1 MQGANGREFKP
12 AKAEP
17 TQRFA
22 SLVELG
28 RHRAAENGGQTA
40 FVFLK
45 DGHQLQAS
53 WTYAQLDERARAIA
67 AWLQARGGHGAR
79 VILLYSSGLDFIAG
93 FMGCLYAGALA
104 VPVYTPQ
111 ARDEHWQRLEQL
123 SDDAD
128 AGFVLTTADMHRA
141 LHDRLAASPRL
152 GTVPCCLTDTLD
164 LVHAASWVDPGARES
179 DLAFLQ
185 YTSGSTGAP
194 KGVMV
199 SHGNLLHNQMLMQ
212 AAFDHDAD
220 SVFVS
225 WLPLFHDMGLIGN
238 VLHTLYLGARCY
250 LMTPVAFLQQPARWL
265 QAISDYRGTSS
276 FAPDFAFALCAE
288 RVTDAQKATLDLSS
302 WTFALNGAE
311 PVRAATLERFNDAF
325 ASCGFDPRAHYPGY
339 GLAEA
344 TLFVCGRGRGRGADL
359 RYFDRQ
365 GLEHGQARLDASGGA
380 LVGCGRAW
388 FDLAVEVV
396 DPVTGRRCDEG
407 QVGEIWVRGPS
418 VAQGYWRRPEA
429 TAETF
434 AARLPDVDANHLR
447 TGDLG
452 FVSDGAVFINGRL
465 KELII
470 VRGRNLYPQDV
481 EAAVQRSWKGF
492 RSGGGAAFAIEQD
505 GEERLVVVQEV
516 DRAALR
522 TLQVAD
528 AVALAREAVALACEA
543 RLHELVLIGPA
554 HLPKTSSGKIQR
566 GRIRQHYLLDSIDGR
581 VDGADRRARG
591 KVLAAVGEDQTPLQ
605 RLRSLVAPALA
616 IPADQVACDRPLLAL
631 GLDSLALVDI
641 AGRVET
647 AFRASGV
654 LQRLFDGASLDEV
667 AASLEARGDAAPAS
681 TTSPAPVP
689 ALMSAAAGDRHPLSA
704 NQAALWYL
712 YRLQP
717 ESAAYNVALPIACT
731 HPLHHERLG
740 AAVATLL
747 ARHPVLGC
755 RYEDGPT
762 GPEQIVQ
769 APDAAALQPVR
780 SAHGVT
786 ADALPALLQG
796 LAARPFKLDV
806 EPPFR
811 VEHLR
816 GDEGDVLMLVAHHI
830 CVDLASML
838 RLIDELAA
846 LYAGDALPPS
856 ATAGFFQHVEE
867 EARHLAHGTGTE
879 RAYWRDTLPAR
890 PPVLDL
896 PRRGPRPRVQ
906 DVAGDSV
913 YFNLSAADG
922 AAVDALAAQWACTP
936 FSLFAAAFAWVLHR
950 YARQP
955 DVVIG
960 VPTLGRSTPAARTSV
975 GYFVNTVVLHSA
987 LSEDAADLD
996 FRTFHRALWARL
1008 RGAVAHA
1015 RLPFA
1020 QVVEAMS
1027 LERDASVPP
1036 LVQVLLNLHTAS
1048 DAPGLAAL
1056 IQGQQDATVAL
1067 RGWQVRP
1074 VRLSPGTSPLDLS
1087 LSLVERGDGCYEG
1100 RIDFA
1105 TALFEPTVAARLADS
1120 FARVVRD
1127 AVAQPSAPLRQ
1138 IPLSI
1143 RDAHPGWGEDR
1154 DWGPFLSVDA
1164 QFRQQAAQ
1172 TPDRIALYADGGTM
1186 TYATLDSQSDAI
1198 AAALVA
1204 QGVGSDDVVAV
1215 SMRRSADLLVALL
1228 GTMKAGAA
1236 YLPLDP
1242 TLPPARV
1249 QAILDTASP
1258 VAGIHDD
1265 GADAVVPGS
1274 RSVADLRADGAQRQ
1288 GVARVHAP
1296 AQAAYVIYTSGSTGQ
1311 PKGVV
1316 NTHAALANRLQWMQ
1330 RQFALQPDER
1340 ALLKTAYT
1348 FDVSVWELFWP
1359 LMVGAGLVIAR
1370 HDGHRD
1376 ADYLHGVMRDQRV
1389 SVVHFVPSMLAAF
1402 VDAHGLGTLPSLRQ
1416 IVCSGEELGIDVLAR
1431 CRQRF
1436 PTTRVANLYGPTEAA
1451 IDVSCWDCDTQDA
1464 RTRVPIGHPID
1475 NVQMVVLDDDL
1486 QPVPHGVAGELYLG
1500 GQGLARGYAAAPA
1513 LTAARFVP
1521 SPVPRTPGERLYR
1534 TGDLAR
1540 QRDDGAIEY
1549 LGRLD
1554 FQVKLRG
1561 QRLELGEIDALAGT
1575 CDAVAGALTVLARH
1589 ANGDPY
1595 LLCHAV
1601 RAGAFDDAVRLQR
1614 LTDHLRARLPSY
1626 AVPERFTLLDAW
1638 PLNSS
1643 GKIDRAA
1650 LPASASVAPVAAVAA
1665 PALTPLGTQVLAVV
1679 RELLAVPEA
1688 SAADNFFALGGH
1700 SLLATRLC
1708 SRLRETAGVHL
1719 QVADVL
1725 LHPVIGDLARRAE
1738 QRQVDGDA
1746 AAAASRMTPD
1756 PDALSPAQQRLWFV
1770 DQLHGAS
1777 AAYTMPLSIRLAG
1790 VQAPEA
1796 VRGHAAHVLAL
1807 HPELH
1812 ACYIPGADG
1821 PQRVAGAHPQPVV
1834 ALTDLS
1840 GLSRQAQADAL
1851 ALHLQALAGTVFN
1864 LAAGPICHADVAWLG
1879 DGQCVLT
1886 VLAHHIAAD
1895 GGSLAVILRQIAAR
1909 WRGTETL
1916 RAGDHAEYCQSQQAA
1931 READAWQ
1938 AGLQRIAQRLQGMPP
1953 LLELPTDLPRPPVA
1967 GIRGGVVSR
1976 TLSLPERHRVEALA
1990 AATACSPFMLLAAAF
2005 QVLMWRYSGNEDV
2018 ALGTAV
2024 DTRDQAR
2031 HQDTVGLFVNT
2042 VVLRSPIQP
2051 ADSFQA
2057 HLRRFAGDGV
2067 TALQDAAVPFDH
2079 VVDALAPSR
2088 SLSHGPLVQAMV
2100 TLQPDVVELCDWPD
2114 GVQATWL
2121 PLHTATAKFDVNLLI
2136 TFTRHGMRLELEYR
2150 RDLFASASVEGM
2162 LAHYAGLLA
2171 SALDQPLQPVAALPL
2186 GPVMAPTVAATTALP
2201 GVPGDLP
2208 MRYGATASRFPTAIA
2223 VSCADQALTYQQL
2236 DARSGR
2242 WAAALREAGI
2252 GQGSRVGLCME
2263 RGCDLIVAILAIL
2276 KAGAAYVP
2284 LDPRYPAERLQYM
2297 ARDAHVAGILGQ
2309 HAHAALFADEPLR
2322 YLTVETLQTAEL
2334 EPLAAV
2340 TIDPQAAAYVIYT
2353 SGSTGRPKGVVV
2365 THANVLRLF
2374 EATAATFAF
2383 DHEDVWALF
2392 HSYAFDFSV
2401 WEIWGALLHGGRLA
2415 VVPHAVARSADE
2427 VGQFVRD
2434 QGVTVLNQTPSAFQQ
2449 LLQADLA
2456 GPVRPWPALRYI
2468 VFGGEALNMAA
2479 LAPWFERYP
2488 QGPVLVN
2495 MYGITETTVHVTAR
2509 VIQPADVDAPGS
2521 LIGEALADLSMY
2533 ILDDSGCPQPAGVP
2547 GELYV
2552 SGPGLARGYLGRAAL
2567 TAERFLP
2574 DPFSPNPGAR
2584 MYRSGDLA
2592 VRRAH
2597 DGQVHYIGRRDQQ
2610 VKVRGFRIELG
2621 EVEAACASLPG
2632 IAQVVARSTGD
2643 GQLAAHV
2650 VLVEG
2655 GSLDAAGW
2663 MRHLRGRLPDFM
2675 VPGLWVP
2682 MAAIP
2687 LTRNGKVDEVAL
2699 AAARAAGAAA
2709 DADAPVGG
2717 ADETERLVLQCWSQL
2732 LGSASIG
2739 RDDDFFGVGGNSL
2752 LAARAS
2758 ARLQTVF
2765 AVRLGV
2771 RDLFDHPTA
2780 SGLAACIRSRT
2791 AGREQPLPALGPRT
2805 GSGPV
2810 VATTG
2815 QQRLWFLERLGGDPT
2830 LYTMPGVFHID
2841 GALDVP
2847 RLSVALDVLVA
2858 RHQVLNASFVAIDG
2872 VLHQQDQPA
2881 RTGLLEVVD
2890 LRSRDSAERTTRLAA
2905 LVDANAS
2912 HAFDLAA
2919 GTPLRCVLVR
2929 HADAAWTMLLNI
2941 HHIAFDGGSLA
2952 LFCNEL
2958 RALYAD
2964 GAAALP
2970 APALQYA
2977 DYAVWQHDTAH
2988 LLEPQLAYWC
2998 DALHGAPPLLELAT
3012 AALRPPVQSHRGGL
3026 HRFEMPTALHA
3037 RLGQRCQTLGMT
3049 PFVVLSSAY
3058 ALLLSHFSA
3067 KQDLVIGTPVDNR
3080 QSLASQSLI
3089 GFFANTLA
3097 LRFQLQPT
3105 ATVADLLQQ
3114 TRARLVEGLS
3124 HQELPFERVIEH
3136 VQPDRALSHSPLF
3149 QHMFVMEQGDEATLV
3164 LDGVRVTAAP
3174 AGDRAA
3180 KFDLTLSMRTS
3191 GGLLH
3196 GSLEFARDL
3205 FTATAAA
3212 QLADAYVAVVEALL
3226 EDPARRLDALAPRW
3240 PQPTL
3245 LDGGRVDGCALPL
3258 HARVLAQAQRT
3269 PVAVAIDDGAQ
3280 CLTYAGLAAEVASTA
3295 HALQTLGI
3303 LPGDRVAVCLPRTA
3317 RLVTTLLAVQSVGAA
3332 YVPLDP
3338 EYPRQRLL
3346 DILDDATS
3354 AVLIVDARIRDS
3366 VLGHVG
3372 DVRVT
3377 TLDEALAVPVPAPVP
3392 ALPTVPVG
3400 AVAYVIYTSGST
3412 GRPKGVAIRHAN
3424 ANVMLDW
3431 ARTEVDDADLQS
3443 VFACTSVCFDLSVY
3457 ELFLPLVAG
3466 GTVVLGDNALALH
3479 EATARRPLTLV
3490 NTVPSAIDALTRER
3504 PLPASVRVVN
3514 LAGEALP
3521 ARLVERLHDQSPALR
3536 VYNLYGPSE
3545 DTTYSTWALMPRSTG
3560 VKPAIGVPIANT
3572 RAYVLDTAGDAVPL
3586 GVPGELYL
3594 AGDGVAMGYL
3604 GRPCATAER
3613 FLPDPFALDPGAVM
3627 YRTGDLVRCAEGGA
3641 LEFIGRADQQVKL
3654 RGFRIE
3660 LGDVEHHLG
3669 RLDGVG
3675 ECAVLVLPSA
3685 GDDALVA
3692 FVSPAEGHVLEAAEL
3707 HDALSRALPAH
3718 MLPTRYVLLPSLA
3731 RTANGKLDRRAL
3743 ALDDAASAPVPHAS
3757 PAVPP
3762 SNDAEHGLLA
3772 LWREMLPGEV
3782 AGVES
3787 SFFLAGGHSLLMLK
3801 MLPRM
3806 EAMFGMPVSMR
3817 AVFEHPDV
3825 RSLARH
3831 LSAQQWLANA
3841 DRSQGV
3847 SSDELVDEG
3856 SL

>member
-1 MQGANGREFKP
+1 MQGANGRDFKP

-22 SLVELG
+22 SLVDLG
-28 RHRAAENGGQTA
+28 RHRAVENGGQTA

-45 DGHQLQAS
+45 DGHQPQAS

-67 AWLQARGGHGAR
+67 AWLQARGGHGER

-141 LHDRLAASPRL
+141 LHDRLAASARL

-164 LVHAASWVDPGARES
+164 LDHAAGWVDPRVRAD

-311 PVRAATLERFNDAF
+311 PVRAATLERFNAAF
-325 ASCGFDPRAHYPGY
+325 APCGFNPQAHYPGY

-344 TLFVCGRGRGRGADL
+344 TLFVSGRGRGRGADM
-359 RYFDRQ
+359 RHFDRQ
-365 GLEHGQARLDASGGA
+365 ALEQGQARRDEGGAA

-388 FDLAVEVV
+388 FDLEVEVV
-396 DPVTGRRCDEG
+396 DPATGRRCDEG

-418 VAQGYWRRPEA
+418 VAQGYWRRPDA

-434 AARLPDVDANHLR
+434 AARLPDVDADHLR

-452 FVSDGAVFINGRL
+452 FLSDGGLFINGRL

-522 TLQVAD
+522 GLQVAD

-566 GRIRQHYLLDSIDGR
+566 GRIRQHYLQDSIEGR
-581 VDGADRRARG
+581 VDAASRRPRG
-591 KVLAAVGEDQTPLQ
+591 SVSAAAAVAQAPLQ
-605 RLRSLVAPALA
+605 RLQSLVAPLLA
-616 IPADQVACDRPLLAL
+616 IPADEVACNRPLLAL
-631 GLDSLALVDI
+631 GLDSLALVDL
-641 AGRVET
+641 AVRVE
-647 AFRASGV
+647 AEFRTTGV
-654 LQRLFDGASLDEV
+654 LQRLFDGASLEEV
-667 AASLEARGDAAPAS
+667 AVALDARTEASPA
-681 TTSPAPVP
+681 SPAPAP
-689 ALMSAAAGDRHPLSA
+689 APLSAAPGDRHPLSA

-717 ESAAYNVALPIACT
+717 ESAAYNVALPIRCT
-731 HPLHHERLG
+731 HPLDRERLG
-740 AAVATLL
+740 SAVTALL
-747 ARHPVLGC
+747 VRHPVLGC
-755 RYEDGPT
+755 RYLDGPT
-762 GPEQIVQ
+762 GPEQVVQ
-769 APDAAALQPVR
+769 APDAAALQPMR
-780 SAHGVT
+780 AAHGVT
-786 ADALPALLQG
+786 VAELPALLQR
-796 LAARPFKLDV
+796 LAARPFRLDV
-806 EPPFR
+806 ETPFR

-816 GDEGDVLMLVAHHI
+816 GDDGDVLMLVAHHI

-846 LYAGDALPPS
+846 LYADEALPPS
-856 ATAGFFQHVEE
+856 AAAGFFQHVED
-867 EARHLAHGTGTE
+867 EARHLRLGSDAD
-879 RAYWRDTLPAR
+879 RAYWRDTLPPR

-896 PRRGPRPRVQ
+896 PRRGPRPRMQ

-913 YFNLSAADG
+913 YFDLSAADG
-922 AAVDALAAQWACTP
+922 AAVDALAVRLACTP
-936 FSLFAAAFAWVLHR
+936 FSIFAAAFAWVLHR

-955 DVVIG
+955 DVLIG
-960 VPTLGRSTPAARTSV
+960 VPTLGRSTPSARTSV

-987 LSEDAADLD
+987 MSGDGADLD
-996 FRTFHRALWARL
+996 FMAFHAGLWARL

-1020 QVVEAMS
+1020 QVVDALA

-1036 LVQVLLNLHTAS
+1036 LVQVLLNLHTS
-1048 DAPGLAAL
+1048 SEAPGLAAL
-1056 IQGQQDATVAL
+1056 IQGQQDDAVAL
-1067 RGWQVRP
+1067 RGWRVHP

-1087 LSLVERGDGCYEG
+1087 LSLVERGDGRYEG

-1105 TALFEPTVAARLADS
+1105 TALFEPGVAASLADS
-1120 FARVVRD
+1120 FARVLRGV
-1127 AVAQPSAPLRQ
+1127 VAQPTAPLRQ
-1138 IPLSI
+1138 IRLFHPEMQ
-1143 RDAHPGWGEDR
+1143 PGWGEQR

-1164 QFRQQAAQ
+1164 QFRRQAALS
-1172 TPDRIALYADGGTM
+1172 PDRIALHCEGDTM
-1186 TYATLDSQSDAI
+1186 TYAALDAQSDAI
-1198 AAALVA
+1198 AAALLA

-1215 SMRRSADLLVALL
+1215 SMRRSAHLLVALL

-1242 TLPPARV
+1242 DLPAARI
-1249 QAILDTASP
+1249 QAILETATP
-1258 VAGIHDD
+1258 KAGIHDD
-1265 GADAVVPGS
+1265 AADAVFPGS
-1274 RSVADLRADGAQRQ
+1274 RSVSALRDDGAQRR
-1288 GVARVHAP
+1288 GVPRVHAP

-1330 RQFALQPDER
+1330 RHFALQPDER
-1340 ALLKTAYT
+1340 ALLKTPYT

-1376 ADYLHGVMRDQRV
+1376 ADYLHALMREQRV
-1389 SVVHFVPSMLAAF
+1389 GVVHFVPSMLAAF
-1402 VDAHGLGTLPSLRQ
+1402 VDAQGLGVLPSLRQ

-1431 CRQRF
+1431 CQQRF
-1436 PTTRVANLYGPTEAA
+1436 PTARVANLYGPTEAA
-1451 IDVSCWDCDTQDA
+1451 IDVSCWDCDDQDT

-1486 QPVPHGVAGELYLG
+1486 QPVPRGVAGELYLG
-1500 GQGLARGYAAAPA
+1500 GEGLARGYAAAPA

-1521 SPVPRTPGERLYR
+1521 SPVPRVAGERLYR

-1540 QRDDGAIEY
+1540 QREDGAIEY

-1575 CDAVAGALTVLARH
+1575 CDSVAGALTVLARH
-1589 ANGDPY
+1589 ANGEPY

-1601 RAGAFDDAVRLQR
+1601 RAGAYDDQARLQR

-1650 LPASASVAPVAAVAA
+1650 LPTSASQAPVA
-1665 PALTPLGTQVLAVV
+1665 PDEDWPLTPLGMQVLEAV

-1688 SAADNFFALGGH
+1688 SAADNFFSLGGH

-1708 SRLRETAGVHL
+1708 SRLREAAGVHL

-1725 LHPVIGDLARRAE
+1725 LHPVIGDLARLVE
-1738 QRQVDGDA
+1738 QRHVG
-1746 AAAASRMTPD
+1746 SD
-1756 PDALSPAQQRLWFV
+1756 PDTTGAPPAPEVLSPAQQRLWFV
-1770 DQLHGAS
+1770 DQLQGPS
-1777 AAYTMPLSIRLAG
+1777 AAYTMPLSIRLVG
-1790 VQAPEA
+1790 VQTPAT
-1796 VRGHAAHVLAL
+1796 VRGHVADVLAL

-1812 ACYIPGADG
+1812 ACYVAGTDG
-1821 PQRVAGAHPQPVV
+1821 PQRVPGAHPQPPV

-1840 GLSRQAQADAL
+1840 GFAGQAREDAL
-1851 ALHLQALAGTVFN
+1851 ALHLQALAGTVFD
-1864 LAAGPICHADVAWLG
+1864 LADGPICQADVAWLG

-1895 GGSLAVILRQIAAR
+1895 GGSLAVLLRQIAAA
-1909 WRGTETL
+1909 WGGADTL
-1916 RAGDHAEYCQSQQAA
+1916 RAGDHPGYCQAQQAA
-1931 READAWQ
+1931 RGVDAWQ
-1938 AGLQRIAQRLQGMPP
+1938 AGLHRIQQRLKDMPP
-1953 LLELPTDLPRPPVA
+1953 LLELPTDRPRPAVA

-1976 TLSLPERHRVEALA
+1976 VLSMPERQRVESLA

-2005 QVLMWRYSGNEDV
+2005 QLLMWRYSGNEDV
-2018 ALGTAV
+2018 PLGTAV
-2024 DTRDQAR
+2024 DTRDHAL
-2031 HQDTVGLFVNT
+2031 HEDTVGLFVNT
-2042 VVLRSPIQP
+2042 LVLRSPIQP
-2051 ADSFQA
+2051 AASFQT
-2057 HLRRFAGDGV
+2057 HLRRFAADGV
-2067 TALQDAAVPFDH
+2067 TALQDAAVPFDL
-2079 VVDALAPSR
+2079 VVDTLAPSR

-2100 TLQPDVVELCDWPD
+2100 TLQPDVVDHCAWPD
-2114 GVQATWL
+2114 GVQAAWI

-2136 TFTRHGMRLELEYR
+2136 TFTRQGMRLELEYR
-2150 RDLFASASVEGM
+2150 RDLFASASAEAM
-2162 LAHYAGLLA
+2162 LAHYIGLLA
-2171 SALDQPLQPVAALPL
+2171 SALDHPSQAVAALPL
-2186 GPVMAPTVAATTALP
+2186 AEVVDPAAAVRSAVP
-2201 GVPGDLP
+2201 GVQGDLP
-2208 MRYGATASRFPTAIA
+2208 TRYSATAQRFPHA
-2223 VSCADQALTYQQL
+2223 VAVNCAEQELTHGQL
-2236 DARSGR
+2236 DTLSGQ

-2252 GQGSRVGLCME
+2252 GRGSRVGLCME
-2263 RGCDLIVAILAIL
+2263 RGCDLIVAVLAIL

-2284 LDPRYPAERLQYM
+2284 LDPRYPPERLLYM
-2297 ARDAHVAGILGQ
+2297 ARDANVAGILG
-2309 HAHAALFADEPLR
+2309 HGAHAALFADEPLR
-2322 YLTVETLQTAEL
+2322 YLTTEALQTADV
-2334 EPLAAV
+2334 EPLAGV
-2340 TIDPQAAAYVIYT
+2340 TIDPQDAAYVIYT

-2374 EATAATFAF
+2374 EATAETFSF
-2383 DHEDVWALF
+2383 GRDDVWALF

-2401 WEIWGALLHGGRLA
+2401 WEIWGALLYGGRLA

-2427 VGQFVRD
+2427 VGQFVRA

-2456 GPVRPWPALRYI
+2456 GPARAWPALRYV
-2468 VFGGEALNMAA
+2468 VFGGEALNIPS

-2495 MYGITETTVHVTAR
+2495 MYGITETTVHVTSR
-2509 VIQPADVDAPGS
+2509 IIQRADLDAPGS
-2521 LIGEALADLSMY
+2521 VIGEALADLAMY
-2533 ILDDSGCPQPAGVP
+2533 ILDDNGCPQPAGVP
-2547 GELYV
+2547 GELHV
-2552 SGPGLARGYLGRAAL
+2552 SGPGLARGYLGRADL

-2574 DPFSPNPGAR
+2574 DPFSPIPGAR

-2597 DGQVHYIGRRDQQ
+2597 DGQVHYLGRRDQQ

-2621 EVEAACASLPG
+2621 EVEAACAGLPG
-2632 IAQVVARSTGD
+2632 IGQVVARATGD

-2650 VLVEG
+2650 VLTDG

-2663 MRHLRGRLPDFM
+2663 VRQLRSRLPEFM
-2675 VPGLWVP
+2675 VPGIWVP
-2682 MAAIP
+2682 MAAVP
-2687 LTRNGKVDEVAL
+2687 LTRNGKVDETAL
-2699 AAARAAGAAA
+2699 ATARAAVGAADTA
-2709 DADAPVGG
+2709 VPVGG

-2732 LGSASIG
+2732 VGSASIG
-2739 RDDDFFGVGGNSL
+2739 RDDDFFSVGGNSL

-2758 ARLQTVF
+2758 ARLQAVF
-2765 AVRLGV
+2765 AVRLSV

-2780 SGLAACIRSRT
+2780 SGLAARIRSRT
-2791 AGREQPLPALGPRT
+2791 AGREQPLPVLGPRS
-2805 GSGPV
+2805 GSGAV

-2830 LYTMPGVFHID
+2830 LYTMPGVFHIE
-2841 GALDVP
+2841 GPLDVP
-2847 RLSVALDVLVA
+2847 RLSVALDALVA
-2858 RHQVLNASFVAIDG
+2858 RHQVLHTSFIAIDG
-2872 VLHQQDQPA
+2872 VLQQHVRPA

-2890 LRSRDSAERTTRLAA
+2890 LRGAGSAAQATRLAE

-2919 GTPLRCVLVR
+2919 GTPLRCTLVR
-2929 HADAAWTMLLNI
+2929 LADAAATMLLNI
-2941 HHIAFDGGSLA
+2941 HHIAFDGSSLA
-2952 LFCNEL
+2952 IFCHEL
-2958 RALYAD
+2958 RAFYAD

-2977 DYAVWQHDTAH
+2977 DYAAWQHDTAP
-2988 LLEPQLAYWC
+2988 LLEPQLAYWR
-2998 DALHGAPPLLELAT
+2998 DALQGAPPLLELST
-3012 AALRPPVQSHRGGL
+3012 ASLRPPVQSHRGGL
-3026 HRFEMPTALHA
+3026 HRFEVPTALQA
-3037 RLGQRCQTLGMT
+3037 RLGQRCRTLGVT

-3114 TRARLVEGLS
+3114 TRARLVHGLS

-3180 KFDLTLSMRTS
+3180 KFDLTLSMRAS
-3191 GGLLH
+3191 GGALQ
-3196 GSLEFARDL
+3196 GSLEFACDL
-3205 FTATAAA
+3205 FTASAAA
-3212 QLADAYVAVVEALL
+3212 QLADAYVAIVDALL
-3226 EDPARRLDALAPRW
+3226 DDPERRLDALAPRW
-3240 PQPTL
+3240 PQPSL
-3245 LDGGRVDGCALPL
+3245 LEGTRVDRCARPL
-3258 HARVLAQAQRT
+3258 HARVLDQALRT
-3269 PVAVAIDDGAQ
+3269 PVAVAIDDGARR
-3280 CLTYAGLAAEVASTA
+3280 LSYAGLAAEVVTTA
-3295 HALQTLGI
+3295 HALQCLGV

-3317 RLVTTLLAVQSVGAA
+3317 SLVVTLLAIQSVGAA

-3338 EYPRQRLL
+3338 AYPRQRLL
-3346 DILDDATS
+3346 DILDDAVP
-3354 AVLIVDARIRDS
+3354 ALLVVDAGVRDS
-3366 VLGHVG
+3366 VLGYVG

-3377 TLDEALAVPVPAPVP
+3377 TLEEALAGTVPANAALPAVPVE
-3392 ALPTVPVG
+3392 

-3412 GRPKGVAIRHAN
+3412 GRPKGVAIRHVN

-3431 ARTEVDDADLQS
+3431 ARTAVDDADLQG

-3479 EATARRPLTLV
+3479 DAAARQALTLV

-3504 PLPASVRVVN
+3504 ALPASVRVVN

-3545 DTTYSTWALMPRSTG
+3545 DTTYSTWALMPRRVG
-3560 VKPAIGVPIANT
+3560 LKPAIGVPIANT
-3572 RAYVLDTAGDAVPL
+3572 RAYVLDSAGEPVPL

-3594 AGDGVAMGYL
+3594 SGDGVALGYL

-3613 FLPDPFALDPGAVM
+3613 FLPDPFATEPGAVM
-3627 YRTGDLVRCAEGGA
+3627 YRTGDLVRCAEDGA

-3669 RLDGVG
+3669 RLEGVG

-3692 FVSPAEGHVLEAAEL
+3692 FVSPAEGHVLQAAGL

-3718 MLPTRYVLLPSLA
+3718 MLPTRYVVQPALA

-3743 ALDDAASAPVPHAS
+3743 ALDDAAATPAGHPT
-3757 PAVPP
+3757 PAVPA
-3762 SNDAEHGLLA
+3762 STDAERDLLA

-3782 AGVES
+3782 AGVDS
-3787 SFFLAGGHSLLMLK
+3787 NFFLAGGHSLLMLK
-3801 MLPRM
+3801 MLPRV
-3806 EAMFGMPVSMR
+3806 EAMFGVPVSMR

-3825 RSLARH
+3825 RGLARH

>member
-1 MQGANGREFKP
+1 MQGANGRDFKP

-22 SLVELG
+22 SLVDLG

-45 DGHQLQAS
+45 DGHQPQAS

-67 AWLQARGGHGAR
+67 AWLQARGGRGER

-164 LVHAASWVDPGARES
+164 LDDAAAWVDPGARAS

-311 PVRAATLERFNDAF
+311 PVRAATLERFNAAF
-325 ASCGFDPRAHYPGY
+325 ASCGFDPQAHYPGY

-344 TLFVCGRGRGRGADL
+344 TLFVCGRGRGRGADT
-359 RYFDRQ
+359 RRFDRQ
-365 GLEHGQARLDASGGA
+365 ALEQGQARLDEGGGA

-418 VAQGYWRRPEA
+418 VAHGYWRRPDA

-434 AARLPDVDANHLR
+434 AARLPDVDADHLR

-452 FVSDGAVFINGRL
+452 FVSDGGVFINGRL

-516 DRAALR
+516 DRSALR
-522 TLQVAD
+522 NLQVAD
-528 AVALAREAVALACEA
+528 AVALAREAVALACDA
-543 RLHELVLIGPA
+543 RLHDLVLIGPA

-581 VDGADRRARG
+581 VDGTRRRPRAS
-591 KVLAAVGEDQTPLQ
+591 AAAGNVETPLQ
-605 RLRSLVAPALA
+605 RLQAMVAPALA
-616 IPADQVACDRPLLAL
+616 ISADEVARDRPLLAL
-631 GLDSLALVDI
+631 GLDSLALVDL
-641 AGRVET
+641 AGRVEA
-647 AFRASGV
+647 AFSTNGV
-654 LQRLFDGASLDEV
+654 LQRLFDGASLDEL
-667 AASLEARGDAAPAS
+667 AASLEARPDASPASAPA
-681 TTSPAPVP
+681 PAP
-689 ALMSAAAGDRHPLSA
+689 ALSSAAVGDRHPMSA

-731 HPLHHERLG
+731 HPLDRERLG
-740 AAVATLL
+740 SAVAALL

-755 RYEDGPT
+755 RYEDGPA

-769 APDAAALQPVR
+769 APDAGALQPMR
-780 SAHGVT
+780 AAHGVT
-786 ADALPALLQG
+786 AAERPALLQR
-796 LAARPFKLDV
+796 LAARPFRLDV

-816 GDEGDVLMLVAHHI
+816 EADGDVLMLVAHHI

-846 LYAGDALPPS
+846 LYAGEALPPS
-856 ATAGFFQHVEE
+856 AATGFFQYVED
-867 EARHLAHGTGTE
+867 EARHLRHGTDVE

-913 YFNLSAADG
+913 HFHLSAAEG

-955 DVVIG
+955 EVLIG
-960 VPTLGRSTPAARTSV
+960 VPTLGRSTPSARTSV

-987 LSEDAADLD
+987 LSGDAAELD
-996 FRTFHRALWARL
+996 FVTFHRALWARL
-1008 RGAVAHA
+1008 RGAIAHA

-1020 QVVEAMS
+1020 QVVEALS

-1048 DAPGLAAL
+1048 GTPGLAAL
-1056 IQGQQDATVAL
+1056 IQGQQDDAIAL
-1067 RGWQVRP
+1067 HGWQVRP

-1087 LSLVERGDGCYEG
+1087 LSLVERGDGRYEG

-1105 TALFEPTVAARLADS
+1105 TALFEPSVAASLADS
-1120 FARVVRD
+1120 FARVLREG
-1127 AVAQPSAPLRQ
+1127 VAQPTAPLRQ
-1138 IPLSI
+1138 IPLAP

-1154 DWGPFLSVDA
+1154 DWGAFLSVDA
-1164 QFRQQAAQ
+1164 QFRRQAAQ
-1172 TPDRIALYADGGTM
+1172 TPDRIALHVDGGTM
-1186 TYATLDSQSDAI
+1186 TYATLDAQSDAV
-1198 AAALVA
+1198 AAALLA

-1242 TLPPARV
+1242 ALPAARI
-1249 QAILDTASP
+1249 QAILDTARP
-1258 VAGIHDD
+1258 MAGIHDE
-1265 GADAVVPGS
+1265 GADALFPGS
-1274 RSVADLRADGAQRQ
+1274 RSVADLRADGTHRRTAP
-1288 GVARVHAP
+1288 RVHAP

-1330 RQFALQPDER
+1330 RRFALQPDER
-1340 ALLKTAYT
+1340 ALLKTPYT

-1376 ADYLHGVMRDQRV
+1376 ADYLHALMRDQRV

-1402 VDAHGLGTLPSLRQ
+1402 VDAHGLGALPSLRQ

-1451 IDVSCWDCDTQDA
+1451 IDVSCWDCDAQDA
-1464 RTRVPIGHPID
+1464 GTRVPIGHPID

-1486 QPVPHGVAGELYLG
+1486 QPVPQGVAGELYLG
-1500 GQGLARGYAAAPA
+1500 GEGLARGYAAAPA
-1513 LTAARFVP
+1513 LTAERFVP
-1521 SPVPRTPGERLYR
+1521 SPVPRVPGERLYR

-1540 QRDDGAIEY
+1540 QRQDGAIEY

-1589 ANGDPY
+1589 ANGEPY

-1601 RAGAFDDAVRLQR
+1601 RAGAFDDAERLEL
-1614 LTDHLRARLPSY
+1614 LTAHLRARLPSY

-1650 LPASASVAPVAAVAA
+1650 LPTSANVAPVAAVEAA
-1665 PALTPLGTQVLAVV
+1665 PLTPVGAQVLAAV

-1688 SAADNFFALGGH
+1688 SAADNFFSLGGH

-1725 LHPVIGDLARRAE
+1725 LHPVIGDLARRAD
-1738 QRQVDGDA
+1738 QRQAGGDVDA
-1746 AAAASRMTPD
+1746 PPAPSAPEV
-1756 PDALSPAQQRLWFV
+1756 LSPAQQRLWFV
-1770 DQLHGAS
+1770 DQLHGPS

-1790 VQAPEA
+1790 VRAPDT
-1796 VRGHAAHVLAL
+1796 VRGHVAHVLAL

-1812 ACYIPGADG
+1812 ACYVAGTDG
-1821 PQRVAGAHPQPVV
+1821 PQRVVGAHPHPPV

-1840 GLSRQAQADAL
+1840 GHIGQAREDVL
-1851 ALHLQALAGTVFN
+1851 ASHLQALAGTVFD
-1864 LAAGPICHADVAWLG
+1864 LAAGPICRADVAWLG
-1879 DGQCVLT
+1879 DGECVLT

-1895 GGSLAVILRQIAAR
+1895 GGSLAVLLRQIAAR
-1909 WRGTETL
+1909 WSGADAL
-1916 RAGDHAEYCQSQQAA
+1916 RAGDHTGYCQAQQAA

-1976 TLSLPERHRVEALA
+1976 TLSLPERHRVESLA
-1990 AATACSPFMLLAAAF
+1990 AATACSPFMLLAAVF
-2005 QVLMWRYSGNEDV
+2005 QLLMWRYSGNEDV
-2018 ALGTAV
+2018 PLGTAV

-2031 HQDTVGLFVNT
+2031 HGDTVGLFVNT
-2042 VVLRSPIQP
+2042 LVLRSPIQP

-2100 TLQPDVVELCDWPD
+2100 TLQPDVVDPCAWPD
-2114 GVQATWL
+2114 GVQAAWL
-2121 PLHTATAKFDVNLLI
+2121 PLHTATAKFDINLLI

-2150 RDLFASASVEGM
+2150 RDLFTSASAEAM

-2171 SALDQPLQPVAALPL
+2171 SALEHPLQAVAALPL
-2186 GPVMAPTVAATTALP
+2186 GAAVAPTAAAAAPATVP

-2208 MRYGATASRFPTAIA
+2208 ARYSATAKRFPTAIA
-2223 VSCADQALTYQQL
+2223 VNCADQALTHAQL
-2236 DARSGR
+2236 DALSGQ

-2252 GQGSRVGLCME
+2252 GRGSRVGLCME
-2263 RGCDLIVAILAIL
+2263 RGCDLIVAMLAIL

-2284 LDPRYPAERLQYM
+2284 LDPRYPAERLLYM
-2297 ARDAHVAGILGQ
+2297 ARDADVAGILGH
-2309 HAHAALFADEPLR
+2309 HAHAGLFADASLR
-2322 YLTVETLQTAEL
+2322 YLPVEALQTTDAP
-2334 EPLAAV
+2334 PLAAV
-2340 TIDPQAAAYVIYT
+2340 AIDPQEAAYVIYT

-2374 EATAATFAF
+2374 EATAATFTF
-2383 DHEDVWALF
+2383 GPQDVWALF

-2415 VVPHAVARSADE
+2415 VVPYAVARSADE
-2427 VGQFVRD
+2427 VGPFVRA

-2456 GPVRPWPALRYI
+2456 GPPRPWPALRYI
-2468 VFGGEALNMAA
+2468 VFGGEALNLAA

-2488 QGPVLVN
+2488 QGPVMVN

-2509 VIQPADVDAPGS
+2509 IIQHVDVDAPGS
-2521 LIGEALADLSMY
+2521 LIGEALTDLSMY
-2533 ILDDSGCPQPAGVP
+2533 ILDDNGVPQPAGVP
-2547 GELYV
+2547 GELHV
-2552 SGPGLARGYLGRAAL
+2552 SGPGLARGYLGRAEL

-2574 DPFSPNPGAR
+2574 DPFSPIPGAR

-2632 IAQVVARSTGD
+2632 IGQVVARATGD

-2650 VLVEG
+2650 VLADG

-2663 MRHLRGRLPDFM
+2663 MRHLRGRLPEFM
-2675 VPGLWVP
+2675 VPGMWVP
-2682 MAAIP
+2682 MPAIP
-2687 LTRNGKVDEVAL
+2687 LTRNGKVDEAAL
-2699 AAARAAGAAA
+2699 AAARVAGGAADTA
-2709 DADAPVGG
+2709 APVGG
-2717 ADETERLVLQCWSQL
+2717 ADESERLVLQCWSQL
-2732 LGSASIG
+2732 VGSASIG
-2739 RDDDFFGVGGNSL
+2739 RDDDFFSVGGNSL

-2758 ARLQTVF
+2758 ARLQAVF
-2765 AVRLGV
+2765 AVGLTV

-2780 SGLAACIRSRT
+2780 AGLAACIRSRT
-2791 AGREQPLPALGPRT
+2791 AGRGQPLPVLGPCA

-2841 GALDVP
+2841 GALDTA
-2847 RLSVALDVLVA
+2847 RLSVALDALVA

-2872 VLHQQDQPA
+2872 VLHQQVQPA
-2881 RTGLLEVVD
+2881 RTGLLEVID
-2890 LRSRDSAERTTRLAA
+2890 LRHLGDAERATGLAA
-2905 LVDANAS
+2905 LIDANAS

-2919 GTPLRCVLVR
+2919 GALLRCTLVR
-2929 HADAAWTMLLNI
+2929 HGDAAWTMLLNI
-2941 HHIAFDGGSLA
+2941 HHIAFDGSSLA
-2952 LFCNEL
+2952 IFCHEL

-2964 GAAALP
+2964 GVAALP
-2970 APALQYA
+2970 APTLQYA

-2988 LLEPQLAYWC
+2988 VLEPQLAYWRE
-2998 DALHGAPPLLELAT
+2998 ALDGAPPLLELTT
-3012 AALRPPVQSHRGGL
+3012 ASLRPPVQSHRGGL
-3026 HRFEMPTALHA
+3026 HRFEMPPALHA
-3037 RLGQRCQTLGMT
+3037 RLGQRCQALGMT

-3058 ALLLSHFSA
+3058 ALLLSYFSA

-3105 ATVADLLQQ
+3105 ATVADLLEQ
-3114 TRARLVEGLS
+3114 TRSRLIHGLS

-3136 VQPDRALSHSPLF
+3136 LQPDRALSHSPLF
-3149 QHMFVMEQGDEATLV
+3149 QHMFVMEQGDEATLA

-3174 AGDRAA
+3174 PGDRAA
-3180 KFDLTLSMRTS
+3180 KFDLTLSMRAS
-3191 GGLLH
+3191 GGTLQ

-3205 FTATAAA
+3205 FTATTAA

-3226 EDPARRLDALAPRW
+3226 DDPSRRLDALAPRW
-3240 PQPTL
+3240 PQPSL
-3245 LDGGRVDGCALPL
+3245 LDGSRVDRCAHAL
-3258 HARVLAQAQRT
+3258 HARVLDQALRT
-3269 PVAVAIDDGAQ
+3269 PAAVAIDDGTQ
-3280 CLTYAGLAAEVASTA
+3280 CLTYAGLAAEVASAA
-3295 HALQTLGI
+3295 HALQRLGI
-3303 LPGDRVAVCLPRTA
+3303 VPGERVAVCLPRTA
-3317 RLVTTLLAVQSVGAA
+3317 RLVTTLLAIQSVGAA

-3338 EYPRQRLL
+3338 GYPRQRLL
-3346 DILDDATS
+3346 DILDDA
-3354 AVLIVDARIRDS
+3354 APALLIVDARIRDS
-3366 VLGHVG
+3366 VLGQIG
-3372 DVRVT
+3372 DVRVI
-3377 TLDEALAVPVPAPVP
+3377 TLDEVLAGPVPAAMP
-3392 ALPTVPVG
+3392 ALPAVPVG

-3412 GRPKGVAIRHAN
+3412 GRPKGVAIRHVN

-3431 ARTEVDDADLQS
+3431 ALTEVDDADLQG

-3479 EATARRPLTLV
+3479 QAAARRPLTLV

-3545 DTTYSTWALMPRSTG
+3545 DTTYSTWALMPRRTG
-3560 VKPAIGVPIANT
+3560 VKPVIGVPIANT
-3572 RAYVLDTAGDAVPL
+3572 RAYVLDSAGDPVPW

-3594 AGDGVAMGYL
+3594 AGDGVAQGYL

-3613 FLPDPFALDPGAVM
+3613 FLPDPFAIDAGAVM

-3675 ECAVLVLPSA
+3675 ECAVLVVPSA
-3685 GDDALVA
+3685 GEDALVA
-3692 FVSPAEGHVLEAAEL
+3692 FVSPAEGQVLQAAGL
-3707 HDALSRALPAH
+3707 RDALARALPAH
-3718 MLPTRYVLLPSLA
+3718 MLPTRYVLLPALA

-3743 ALDDAASAPVPHAS
+3743 ALDDAASAPVAQ
-3757 PAVPP
+3757 ATAALPP
-3762 SNDAEHGLLA
+3762 GNEAERGLLA

-3782 AGVES
+3782 AGVDS
-3787 SFFLAGGHSLLMLK
+3787 NFFLAGGHSLLMLK
-3801 MLPRM
+3801 MLPRV
-3806 EAMFGMPVSMR
+3806 EAMFGVPVSMR

-3825 RSLARH
+3825 RGLARH